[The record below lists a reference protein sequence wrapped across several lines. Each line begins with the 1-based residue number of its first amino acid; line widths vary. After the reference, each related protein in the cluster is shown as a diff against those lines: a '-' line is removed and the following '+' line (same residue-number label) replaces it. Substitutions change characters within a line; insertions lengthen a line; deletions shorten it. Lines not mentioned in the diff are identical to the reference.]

1 MSGVARLRGLPSI
14 YLNTRLHN
22 RCAACAYFDEAVVEV
37 HADDRRS
44 DAGVVP
50 ERGGDGLLHD
60 GLGGGARPVVEAEV
74 EAGGG
79 REERRQER
87 GEAKAPALR
96 HG

>member
-1 MSGVARLRGLPSI
+1 M
-14 YLNTRLHN
+14 
-22 RCAACAYFDEAVVEV
+22 EV

-79 REERRQER
+79 REQRRPEREER
-87 GEAKAPALR
+87 AQA
-96 HG
+96 

>member
-1 MSGVARLRGLPSI
+1 
-14 YLNTRLHN
+14 
-22 RCAACAYFDEAVVEV
+22 VEV
-37 HADDRRS
+37 HADQRRS

-50 ERGGDGLLHD
+50 ERGGDCLLHD
-60 GLGGGARPVVEAEV
+60 GLGGRARPVVEADV

-79 REERRQER
+79 GREESRQER

>member
-1 MSGVARLRGLPSI
+1 MRITSI
-14 YLNTRLHN
+14 CTYTVSTLHAILVYG
-22 RCAACAYFDEAVVEV
+22 CACAHSDEAVVEV
-37 HADDRRS
+37 HADQRRS

-79 REERRQER
+79 RREQRRQER
-87 GEAKAPALR
+87 GEA
-96 HG
+96 